1 MKWERWVDLRF
12 LVLIKEMREED
23 ESNIFLC
30 YPRGSGTTHQYFC
43 KLGGVI
49 SVRGVFVSD

>member
-1 MKWERWVDLRF
+1 M
-12 LVLIKEMREED
+12 LIKEMREED
-23 ESNIFLC
+23 ESNILC
-30 YPRGSGTTHQYFC
+30 YPRGSGTTHQYFY